1 MELTTLYK
9 QYRAAKLAAD
19 QAAKE
24 EDKLKKALKKA
35 TGLDIYNDILV
46 GICLYTPGETSA
58 YLENDKFDI
67 VVIKSQ
73 DRLQRN
79 TLDWYIWIDRLTTH
93 GKRLYMYLEDTFYSP
108 DNALI
113 SGIKAILA
121 EEYSRELSK
130 KINNSYKRRIEAAK
144 NGEKISIVNNSRS
157 LGYDKVNGELVINE
171 KEAEVVRMIFNMYA
185 SGEGLRAI
193 SNTLYDMGYRNRS
206 GNEIDPTTISRMLS
220 SEKYKGVWHISD
232 RFCKYLW

>member
-1 MELTTLYK
+1 M
-9 QYRAAKLAAD
+9 
-19 QAAKE
+19 
-24 EDKLKKALKKA
+24 
-35 TGLDIYNDILV
+35 
-46 GICLYTPGETSA
+46 
-58 YLENDKFDI
+58 
-67 VVIKSQ
+67 
-73 DRLQRN
+73 
-79 TLDWYIWIDRLTTH
+79 
-93 GKRLYMYLEDTFYSP
+93 YMYLEDTFYSP

-193 SNTLYDMGYRNRS
+193 SNTCLLYTS
-206 GNEIDPTTISRMLS
+206 GR
-220 SEKYKGVWHISD
+220 Y
-232 RFCKYLW
+232 C

>member
-1 MELTTLYK
+1 M
-9 QYRAAKLAAD
+9 
-19 QAAKE
+19 
-24 EDKLKKALKKA
+24 
-35 TGLDIYNDILV
+35 IY
-46 GICLYTPGETSA
+46 
-58 YLENDKFDI
+58 
-67 VVIKSQ
+67 
-73 DRLQRN
+73 
-79 TLDWYIWIDRLTTH
+79 
-93 GKRLYMYLEDTFYSP
+93 TFYSP

-171 KEAEVVRMIFNMYA
+171 KEAEAVRMIFNMYA

-220 SEKYKGVWHISD
+220 SEKYKGVYVIIWTVNCTCTAQVHFSFFH
-232 RFCKYLW
+232 RTAAWGGVFRKKTRYRM